1 MNGLNV
7 DKDFFS
13 ALSIIRGELKNELLG
28 LSEDIK
34 SRTCEIRLR
43 TGKPVILCGTY
54 GNRVLY
60 RGLSE
65 GAESKT
71 PFICYSEDITNIFSR
86 LCSYSV
92 HSHVHSIVNG
102 FVTIQGGHR
111 VGICGTAVTD
121 SKGDV
126 SSVRDISS
134 LNIRIS
140 REKKGCADELYR
152 KLFSDKLSSIII
164 AGSPMSGK
172 TTVLRDLVRL
182 LSDNEEMRKVCV
194 IDERQEIAAMNAGFC
209 QRDVGINT
217 DVFDLFPKDKAVEN
231 AVRTMAPDIIAMD
244 ELCSDEEIDAISLA
258 VNSGVKFI
266 VTVHA
271 SDYSEILTRPQIKRL
286 LRAYSFEKLVL
297 LNRKCPGAIEEI
309 YDTKELLDEIVGR
322 DIGLGEYAACGDE
335 FILTA

>member
-1 MNGLNV
+1 MNEMNT

-13 ALSIIRGELKNELLG
+13 ALSIIRGELKNILLS
-28 LSEDIK
+28 LPEDIK
-34 SRTCEIRLR
+34 CKTCEIRLR

-54 GNRVLY
+54 GNRILY
-60 RGLSE
+60 RDSLSSE
-65 GAESKT
+65 NSES

-92 HSHVHSIVNG
+92 HSHVHSIING
-102 FVTIQGGHR
+102 FVTVQGGHR

-121 SKGDV
+121 NKGNIT
-126 SSVRDISS
+126 SVRDISS

-140 REKKGCADELYR
+140 REKKGCSDELYR
-152 KLFSDKLSSIII
+152 KLFSDKLSSLII
-164 AGSPMSGK
+164 AGAPMSGK

-182 LSDNEEMRKVCV
+182 LSDADSMRKVCV

-209 QRDVGINT
+209 QRDVGLNT

-231 AVRTMAPDIIAMD
+231 AVRTMAPDVIAMD

-271 SDYSEILTRPQIKRL
+271 SDYTEIMTRPQIKRL

-297 LNRKCPGAIEEI
+297 LSRNSPGTVEGI
-309 YDTKELLDEIVGR
+309 YDTKELLDEIIGR
-322 DIGLGEYAACGDE
+322 NIGLGEYDACGNE